1 MNKGE
6 IQNLKYFVIS
16 CSIKNNE
23 QMILVTGANGQVG
36 QELQFL
42 STQFS
47 DFEFF
52 FANREILDISDE
64 MAINALFEKMNFK
77 YCINCAAYTAVDTAE
92 KDKDLA
98 RKINVDAVACLAKT
112 CKEYDTQLIHIS
124 TDYVYHSETI
134 NRPYR
139 EDDVTNPQG
148 VYAATKLEGDLI
160 ATQMLSDAVVLRTS
174 WVYSSFGNNFVKTMI
189 RLGRKLDNLRVIYD
203 QIGTPT
209 YARNLAYAILSIIQ
223 KIEEKTVENY
233 GGIYH
238 FSNEGVTSW
247 YDFAMAI
254 FDVKGIEIEVAPI
267 ETKDYPTPAKRPHFS
282 LMNKEKI
289 KMTFGLTIPHWKK
302 ALCDCLDLLD

>member
-98 RKINVDAVACLAKT
+98 RKINVDAVAYLAKA

-254 FDVKGIEIEVAPI
+254 FDIKGIEIEVAPI

-289 KMTFGLTIPHWKK
+289 KTTFGLTIPHWKK

>member
-1 MNKGE
+1 
-6 IQNLKYFVIS
+6 
-16 CSIKNNE
+16 
-23 QMILVTGANGQVG
+23 MILVTGANGQVG

-42 STQFS
+42 ASQFP
-47 DFEFF
+47 DFEFV
-52 FANREILDISDE
+52 FADRSILDITDNSSVE
-64 MAINALFEKMNFK
+64 KLFEENNFT
-77 YCINCAAYTAVDTAE
+77 YCVNCAAYTAVDKAE
-92 KDKDLA
+92 EEQDLA
-98 RKINVDAVACLAKT
+98 RKINTEAVENLAKA
-112 CKEYDTQLIHIS
+112 CKKFGTQFIHIS

-160 ATQMLSDAVVLRTS
+160 ATQLLDTAIVLRTS

-189 RLGRKLDNLRVIYD
+189 RLGEKLDNLRVIFD

-209 YARNLAYAILSIIQ
+209 YARDLAYAILKIIE
-223 KIEEKTVENY
+223 KIESKTVQNY

-247 YDFAMAI
+247 YDFALAI
-254 FDVKGIEIEVAPI
+254 FENQEIEVAVTPI

-282 LMNKEKI
+282 LMNKVKI
-289 KMTFGLTIPHWKK
+289 CSTFGLEIPHWKE
-302 ALCDCLDLLD
+302 ALGSCLDLLD

>member
-1 MNKGE
+1 
-6 IQNLKYFVIS
+6 
-16 CSIKNNE
+16 
-23 QMILVTGANGQVG
+23 MILVTGANGQVG

-42 STQFS
+42 ASQFP
-47 DFEFF
+47 DFEFV
-52 FANREILDISDE
+52 FANRETLDIGDNA
-64 MAINALFEKMNFK
+64 AIDALFEANKFT
-77 YCINCAAYTAVDTAE
+77 YCVNCAAYTAVDKAE
-92 KDKDLA
+92 EEQDLA
-98 RKINVDAVACLAKT
+98 RKINTEAVENLAKA
-112 CKEYDTQLIHIS
+112 CKKFDTQFIHIS

-160 ATQMLSDAVVLRTS
+160 ATQLLDNAIVLRTS

-189 RLGRKLDNLRVIYD
+189 RLGEKLDSLRVIYD

-209 YARNLAYAILSIIQ
+209 YARDLAYGILKIIE
-223 KIEEKTVENY
+223 KIETKTVQNY

-247 YDFAMAI
+247 YDFALAI
-254 FDVKGIEIEVAPI
+254 FEDKGIDIAVTPI

-282 LMNKEKI
+282 LMNKEKVRS
-289 KMTFGLTIPHWKK
+289 TFGLEIPHWKE
-302 ALCDCLDLLD
+302 ALGSCLDLLED

>member
-1 MNKGE
+1 
-6 IQNLKYFVIS
+6 
-16 CSIKNNE
+16 
-23 QMILVTGANGQVG
+23 MILVTGSNGQVG

-42 STQFS
+42 ASQFPN
-47 DFEFF
+47 FKFL
-52 FANREILDISDE
+52 FANREILDISNNTSIE
-64 MAINALFEKMNFK
+64 KLFEENNFT
-77 YCINCAAYTAVDTAE
+77 YCINCAAYTAVDKAE
-92 KDKDLA
+92 EEQDLA
-98 RKINVDAVACLAKT
+98 RKINTEAVENLAKA
-112 CKEYDTQLIHIS
+112 CQKFGTQFIHIS

-139 EDDVTNPQG
+139 EDDTTNPQC

-160 ATQMLSDAVVLRTS
+160 AIRILKNAIVLRTS

-209 YARNLAYAILSIIQ
+209 YARDLAFGILKIIT
-223 KIEEKTVENY
+223 KIENKEVENY

-247 YDFAMAI
+247 YDFALAI
-254 FDVKGIEIEVAPI
+254 FEEKEIEIAVAPI

-282 LMNKEKI
+282 LMNKEKVRS
-289 KMTFGLTIPHWKK
+289 TFGLEIPHWKT
-302 ALCDCLDLLD
+302 ALVNCLDLLD

>member
-1 MNKGE
+1 
-6 IQNLKYFVIS
+6 
-16 CSIKNNE
+16 
-23 QMILVTGANGQVG
+23 MILVTGANGQVG
-36 QELQFL
+36 SELRFLASQFADFQFL
-42 STQFS
+42 FVGSK
-47 DFEFF
+47 E
-52 FANREILDISDE
+52 LDITNEVTVQS
-64 MAINALFEKMNFK
+64 IFEQYNFN
-77 YCINCAAYTAVDTAE
+77 YCINCAAYTAVDKAEEAKNSARLVNVTA
-92 KDKDLA
+92 
-98 RKINVDAVACLAKT
+98 VDYLAKA
-112 CKEYDTQLIHIS
+112 CEKYDTQLIHIS

-160 ATQMLSDAVVLRTS
+160 ATQILDNAIVLRTS

-209 YARNLAYAILSIIQ
+209 YARDLAFGILKIIE
-223 KIEEKTVENY
+223 KIEKKEVENY

-247 YDFAMAI
+247 YDFALTI
-254 FDVKGIEIEVAPI
+254 FEIKNIDIDVAPI

-282 LMNKEKI
+282 LMNKEKVRSTFDLRI
-289 KMTFGLTIPHWKK
+289 KHWRA
-302 ALCDCLDLLD
+302 ALVDCLELLD